1 MAARFFPAALGAALV
16 VLAGVAQADPGQA
29 LFDKHCA
36 ICHQP
41 GGVGAPGYAPPLADA
56 VGQRLAV
63 EEGRDYVP
71 RILRAGISGPIDTP
85 LGRFNGAMPGFAQL
99 PDAEAAQIIN
109 YVLGELNAR
118 VVPAGFVPYTAEEVA
133 ALKAKPASAPENRK
147 LRERL
152 DAALKAR

>member
-1 MAARFFPAALGAALV
+1 MSITSLGYV
-16 VLAGVAQADPGQA
+16 GFRVRDPGAWSAFATEVLGVMESQPSGLGRRFRVDQQA
-29 LFDKHCA
+29 W
-36 ICHQP
+36 
-41 GGVGAPGYAPPLADA
+41 
-56 VGQRLAV
+56 RLAL

-71 RILRAGISGPIDTP
+71 RILRAGISGPIDTT

-99 PDAEAAQIIN
+99 SDAEAAQLAN
-109 YVLGELNAR
+109 YVLGALNAS
-118 VVPAGFVPYTAEEVA
+118 VLPAGFVPYTAEEVA

>member
-1 MAARFFPAALGAALV
+1 MAAPRLLMPLAGALGL
-16 VLAGVAQADPGQA
+16 LAGAAQADPGLA